1 MVRVPVCV
9 TVLEP
14 GVYVNVL
21 AAYTKELKIT
31 LPDPLIVSGTENW
44 LPPVSVMVLPA
55 IGARRKVVVPPI
67 EVG

>member
-21 AAYTKELKIT
+21 AAYANWFKVT
-31 LPDPLIVSGTENW
+31 LPDPLIVSGIANW
-44 LPPVSVMVLPA
+44 PPPISVTVLPA
-55 IGARRKVVVPPI
+55 IGAKRKVVVPAI
-67 EVG
+67 EVP